1 MLIVGSLSCVMIS
14 SRAVMQVNYLDDGE
28 KSLLTERDK
37 YDLNVL
43 SGLE

>member
-1 MLIVGSLSCVMIS
+1 MIS
-14 SRAVMQVNYLDDGE
+14 KRVVMQVNYLDIGE
-28 KSLLTERDK
+28 KSLPTEGDK

>member
-1 MLIVGSLSCVMIS
+1 
-14 SRAVMQVNYLDDGE
+14 MQVSYLDIGE
-28 KSLLTERDK
+28 KSLLTEGDK